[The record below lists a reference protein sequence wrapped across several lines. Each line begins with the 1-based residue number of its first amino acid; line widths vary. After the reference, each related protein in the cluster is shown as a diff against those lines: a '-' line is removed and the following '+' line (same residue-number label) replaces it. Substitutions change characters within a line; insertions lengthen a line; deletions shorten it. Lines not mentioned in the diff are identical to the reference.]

1 MACRDCAVA
10 LHRVSRSLWC
20 VMVVSRR
27 GASRSLPSLVGVVER
42 GLVWSLALPLP
53 SRFRTRLVAIHSS
66 LDRGSPNRE

>member
-1 MACRDCAVA
+1 MACRDRAVA
-10 LHRVSRSLWC
+10 SHRVSRSLWC
-20 VMVVSRR
+20 VMVVSR
-27 GASRSLPSLVGVVER
+27 GLAPFLPWMVER